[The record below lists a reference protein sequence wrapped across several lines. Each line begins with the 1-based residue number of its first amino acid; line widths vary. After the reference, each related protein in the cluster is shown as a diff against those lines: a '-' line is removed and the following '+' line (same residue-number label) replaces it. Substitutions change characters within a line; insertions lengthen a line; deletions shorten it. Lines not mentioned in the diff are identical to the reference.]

1 MSCLSAVE
9 PAAVAEAAA
18 VAVVALE
25 DFAARFETAVAV
37 AAAGKTGSGNL

>member
-1 MSCLSAVE
+1 VE
-9 PAAVAEAAA
+9 PAVAEAAA

-37 AAAGKTGSGNL
+37 AAAGKTGPGNL